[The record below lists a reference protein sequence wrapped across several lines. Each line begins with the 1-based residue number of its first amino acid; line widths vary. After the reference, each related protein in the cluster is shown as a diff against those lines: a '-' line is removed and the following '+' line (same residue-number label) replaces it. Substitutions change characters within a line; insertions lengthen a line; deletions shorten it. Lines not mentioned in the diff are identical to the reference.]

1 MSPEMTDPPIF
12 WEPEYIFVR
21 LQPPTPQT
29 KHTKYELNPD
39 HVADNSDS
47 PQNVLYKDLSTY
59 ILIHPL
65 IGPVHYQGSSFFS
78 K

>member
-12 WEPEYIFVR
+12 WEPEYKFVR
-21 LQPPTPQT
+21 LQPPTRQT
-29 KHTKYELNPD
+29 KLTKYELNPD

-47 PQNVLYKDLSTY
+47 PQNIPHKDLSTC

-65 IGPVHYQGSSFFS
+65 RVPLHY
-78 K
+78 